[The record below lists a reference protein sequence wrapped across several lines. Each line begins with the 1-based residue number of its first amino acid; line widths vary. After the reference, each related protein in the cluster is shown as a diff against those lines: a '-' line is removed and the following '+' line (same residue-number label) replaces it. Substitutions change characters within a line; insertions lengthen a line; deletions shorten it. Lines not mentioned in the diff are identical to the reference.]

1 MFAHLSDKVEFSLN
15 TDYSIWEMYNLTVET
30 ANEILE
36 NDLCAK
42 CKWHKNRGTEKYT
55 ALTEY
60 VPSLTF
66 LY

>member
-15 TDYSIWEMYNLTVET
+15 TDYSIWEIYYLTDES

-36 NDLCAK
+36 ENLCAK

-55 ALTEY
+55 ELSEY

-66 LY
+66 LD

>member
-42 CKWHKNRGTEKYT
+42 CKWHKNRGTEKHT
-55 ALTEY
+55 A
-60 VPSLTF
+60 
-66 LY
+66 